1 MQIYNFKVLY
11 RIIKFYGVCYVDKNT
26 SVEKP
31 EKYYLANVGV
41 YLVSSSIL
49 NLIDLNK
56 NTSFVDLIN
65 KLLKKKKKIG
75 IFPITE
81 KSWKDLGQS
90 TEFIDNK

>member
-1 MQIYNFKVLY
+1 M
-11 RIIKFYGVCYVDKNT
+11 
-26 SVEKP
+26 EKP

-65 KLLKKKKKIG
+65 KLLKEKKIG
-75 IFPITE
+75 IFNYRKIL
-81 KSWKDLGQS
+81 KDLGQS

>member
-1 MQIYNFKVLY
+1 M
-11 RIIKFYGVCYVDKNT
+11 
-26 SVEKP
+26 EKP

-65 KLLKKKKKIG
+65 KLLKEKIG